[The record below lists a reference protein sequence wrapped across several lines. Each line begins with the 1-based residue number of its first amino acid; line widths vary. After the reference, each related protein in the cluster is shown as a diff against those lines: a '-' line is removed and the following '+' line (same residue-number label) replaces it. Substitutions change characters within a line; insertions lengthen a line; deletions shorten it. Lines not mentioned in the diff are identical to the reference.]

1 MQSQMTYIVY
11 KHTSPSGKV
20 YIGITKH
27 KNPEK
32 RWGKNGGGY
41 VGSYFYHAIEKYG
54 WDNIKHEILFSELS
68 KEEACKKEIDLIS
81 HYKSLNISYNIA
93 DGGDGVHGLDEE
105 TRKRMGHDQHGEKN
119 TFYKHK
125 HTEESKKLIGEKSK
139 GRECKPETRK
149 KLSDKL
155 KGKNKPPRTE
165 EHKQHLSESH
175 KGKQTWNAGL
185 TKETDERIAA
195 MSKPL
200 TEEHKQKIG
209 LSNKGK
215 KYPQVAQLKSIPVVQ
230 CDLDGKFLS
239 FWSSAKEAAESFNY
253 DRSKIAACCKGKCSS
268 ANNYK
273 WFYLTEY
280 LN

>member
-54 WDNIKHEILFSELS
+54 WDNIKHEILFSKLS
-68 KEEACKKEIDLIS
+68 KEEACKKEINLIS
-81 HYKSLNISYNIA
+81 YYKSLNISYNIA

-105 TRKRMGHDQHGEKN
+105 TRKRMGHDQHGEN
-119 TFYKHK
+119 NSFYNHK

-139 GRECKPETRK
+139 GRIFSDEARQKI
-149 KLSDKL
+149 SDKL
-155 KGKNKPPRTE
+155 KGKKKPPRTD
-165 EHKQHLSESH
+165 EHKQHLSEANTGKKLSEETKH
-175 KGKQTWNAGL
+175 KLSKINKGKKLSN
-185 TKETDERIAA
+185 
-195 MSKPL
+195 
-200 TEEHKQKIG
+200 EHKEKISE
-209 LSNKGK
+209 SNKGK

-239 FWSSAKEAAESFNY
+239 FWSSAKEAAETFKY
-253 DRSKIAACCKGKCSS
+253 DRSRIAACCKGKRST